1 MRTTFDLPF
10 SRATQI
16 RGRTLAAA
24 VTALIALAPAG
35 ADAQQAQSLG
45 GGVALR
51 PVVGAFIPT
60 GKNRDVLDDAV
71 LMGAQLSYHVS
82 SNFSVLGSFAWS
94 PSTDRTTWGPTSAP
108 NVDEDLD
115 VFQYDLGVEGRLP
128 NAVGGAS
135 WALSPFAAVGA
146 GGRTYHYRDIDAQ
159 DAETNVVGYVG
170 LGTDIAPRIGAW
182 GIRVEARDY
191 ISAFKGLRGELSE
204 RKARNDVVLTA
215 GLTYRFGAR

>member
-10 SRATQI
+10 SRAARI

-45 GGVALR
+45 GAVALR

-71 LMGAQLSYHVS
+71 LMGAQLSYRVS
-82 SNFSVLGSFAWS
+82 SNFSVVGSFAWS
-94 PSTDRTTWGPTSAP
+94 PSTDRTTWGPTSAS

-128 NAVGGAS
+128 DVVGGAS
-135 WALSPFAAVGA
+135 WALNPFAAVGA
-146 GGRTYHYRDIDAQ
+146 GGRTYHYRDIDDQ
-159 DAETNVVGYVG
+159 DSETNVVGYVG
-170 LGTDIAPRIGAW
+170 LGTDIAPRSGSW

>member
-24 VTALIALAPAG
+24 VTALLALAPAG

-45 GGVALR
+45 GAVALR

-71 LMGAQLSYHVS
+71 LMGAQLSYRVS
-82 SNFSVLGSFAWS
+82 SNFSVVGSVAWA
-94 PSTDRTTWGPTSAP
+94 PSTDRTPWGPTSAP

-170 LGTDIAPRIGAW
+170 LGTDIAPRIGSW